1 MAESSNIA
9 WTRSTFNGW
18 VGCTKVSP
26 GCDHCY
32 ASVSTPARTLGV
44 TWGAGQPRRRTSV
57 ANWRGP
63 ERWNKLAA
71 EERRLGFAQHT
82 GEDGYVWEYPG
93 FWPVFCSSLAD
104 VFDNEVDPAWRADLF
119 KGIYILYTLDGRE

>member
-1 MAESSNIA
+1 M
-9 WTRSTFNGW
+9 
-18 VGCTKVSP
+18 
-26 GCDHCY
+26 
-32 ASVSTPARTLGV
+32 
-44 TWGAGQPRRRTSV
+44 